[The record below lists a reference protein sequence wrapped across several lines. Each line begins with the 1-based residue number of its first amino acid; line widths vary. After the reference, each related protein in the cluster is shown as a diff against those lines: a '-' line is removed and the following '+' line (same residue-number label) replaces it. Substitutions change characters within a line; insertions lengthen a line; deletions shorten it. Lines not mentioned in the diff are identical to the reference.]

1 VRALSS
7 SASNIVKK
15 IVEFEVIHLVPGMEL
30 ADDIISEYGKV
41 LCSKGSIINQSLI
54 DKFITWDISKV
65 PIISEVTLNP
75 IADPKVQKFINSY
88 NQSVSVVQKAFAD
101 IKQTQE
107 IPITTFEDTASSIAE
122 NMSSSSQMIDQL
134 YNLPPCDDY
143 TFRHCVNVS
152 AIAALIATWLKCPP
166 EIVNAVSLAALL
178 HDVGKSQLP
187 SELLKQGGKLS
198 SSEYAAYQ
206 THVLHG
212 IELAR
217 KTQGLSRSIISGI
230 GHHHEREDGSGYPK
244 GLTSKDIHPYA
255 KIIAVADLY
264 DEALTINSKHEEAL
278 SPYQSLE
285 KLRAQIPRVDAKT
298 SLIFIDKMT
307 DFLSGNIIAL
317 TDGRQARVVFTNKEY
332 PSRSIVQFEDGIVL
346 DLSKSDLSI
355 HYIVR

>member
-1 VRALSS
+1 MS
-7 SASNIVKK
+7 SASNTAKK
-15 IVEFEVIHLVPGMEL
+15 TVEFEVAHLVPGMEL

-54 DKFITWDISKV
+54 DKFLTWDINKV
-65 PIISEVTLNP
+65 PVISEININP
-75 IADPKVQKFINSY
+75 IADPNVQKFINSY
-88 NQSVSVVQKAFAD
+88 NKSVSVVQKAFDD
-101 IKQTQE
+101 IRQTQE
-107 IPITTFEDTASSIAE
+107 IPMSTFENTASSITD
-122 NMSSSSQMIDQL
+122 NVSSASQMIDQL

-152 AIAALIATWLKCPP
+152 AIAALIATWLKSPP

-187 SELLKQGGKLS
+187 VELLKQGSRLS
-198 SSEYAAYQ
+198 PSEYSTYKA
-206 THVLHG
+206 HVLHG

-217 KTQGLSRSIISGI
+217 KTPGISRSIVSGI

-244 GLTSKDIHPYA
+244 GLMGKEIHPYA

-264 DEALTINSKHEEAL
+264 DEALTINSTSEDAL

-285 KLRAQIPRVDAKT
+285 KLRAQIPKVDAKT

-307 DFLSGNIIAL
+307 DFLSGNIVAL

-332 PSRSIVQFEDGIVL
+332 PSRSIVQFEDGVVL
-346 DLSKSDLSI
+346 DLSQSNLSI

>member
-1 VRALSS
+1 MDNA
-7 SASNIVKK
+7 ASGTTQKT
-15 IVEFEVIHLVPGMEL
+15 VEFRVAHLVPGMEL
-30 ADDIISEYGKV
+30 ADDIISEYGKI

-54 DKFITWDISKV
+54 EKFVTWDIEKV
-65 PIISEVTLNP
+65 PIITEITINP
-75 IADPKVQKFINSY
+75 IADPNVQKFINKY

-101 IKQTQE
+101 IRETQE
-107 IPITTFEDTASSIAE
+107 IPLSTFEDTASSITE
-122 NMSSSSQMIDQL
+122 NISSSSQMIDQL

-152 AIAALIATWLKCPP
+152 AIAALIATWLKYPP

-178 HDVGKSQLP
+178 HDIGKSQLP
-187 SELLKQGGKLS
+187 PELLRQGSKLS
-198 SSEYAAYQ
+198 PTEYTAYKN
-206 THVLHG
+206 HVTYG
-212 IELAR
+212 MDLAR
-217 KTQGLSRSIISGI
+217 KTPGISRSIISGI

-264 DEALTINSKHEEAL
+264 DEALTINNTETEAL

-285 KLRAQIPRVDAKT
+285 KLRAQIPSVDAKT

-307 DFLSGNIIAL
+307 DFLSGNIVAL

-332 PSRSIVQFEDGIVL
+332 PSRSIVQFEDNTVL
-346 DLSKSDLSI
+346 DLSQSELSI